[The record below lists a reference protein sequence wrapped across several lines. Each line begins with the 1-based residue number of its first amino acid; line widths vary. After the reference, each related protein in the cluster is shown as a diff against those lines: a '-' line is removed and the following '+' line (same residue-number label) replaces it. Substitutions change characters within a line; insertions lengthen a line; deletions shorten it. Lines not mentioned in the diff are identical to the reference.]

1 MTDTTYLDT
10 SEKVDILLKQAFGF
24 PSTSEKKQWYEETA
38 VSYNNYLTG
47 EDLFID
53 NIPFNP
59 DFDNS
64 GIVRNANE
72 IKLQSSNFVSYSHDT
87 NIKSLCSIVDD
98 STGTIRRFKNV
109 ILEQSPALG
118 SDVGASWLLFDSS
131 NNNILSDAFQFNYKQ
146 YKIGSILY
154 QPYLY
159 TLYSEASISTSEPD
173 IPFGQKGGNWFFDT
187 KSGLIFFSDFVNFS
201 NGIQNESRY
210 QISNTNKPVL
220 TFYKYIGKKGISYI
234 NESINNIQQQI
245 NNIDLSSLNIDLS
258 SLNIDISLD
267 IINDVKN
274 DLSNLI
280 LNFYDLSTNFYDLSN
295 NLNDLTTNFYDL
307 SSNFNDLSTNFNDLS
322 SNFYDL
328 SSNFNDLT
336 NNFYD
341 LSSNFYDLSSNF
353 NDLSSNFYDKVDIIE
368 NSYNFLE
375 NKLLNIDSSINK
387 LNSIDISL
395 QNYDISLTQLIQD
408 VRDICG
414 SEFLEKIRN
423 ISGDIINLESSVI
436 SISGDL
442 VNIINTINN
451 LDISYVTD
459 LCFNEYILSQ
469 NTLINNIENN
479 LLSNDERISELVL
492 NLNELSN
499 NVFNAL
505 NDISNIDICSN
516 NLDPYFTNQLNLLTS
531 ENILLKT
538 DINYNRSLIQTNSIN
553 YDILENRIQLIDEN
567 IKYFNDYLQDICG
580 SKIDNNLINLVYDIS
595 NSLNQLN
602 ENFAS
607 QNILL
612 KSDSLIANSNIN
624 YNTTKIY
631 LLEDDLNKLN
641 SKFANLLKNVSDL
654 DLSNI
659 LNVNS
664 DVLLNLYDENKFL
677 KSDILLANNNNNYCQ
692 EKIDIIDNLIENIN
706 SSINKLYI
714 KTNNYNINNLYLFFN
729 NVIFNEDKIYELK
742 IDYIATYKNGFY
754 NNLLFNNNLL
764 CFENLENLLINNNSI
779 FIELYGTCFCDNNN
793 SLNNISLNM
802 SCDNTEITCLSNVI
816 IGNNIINPSTNN
828 NYLTFGPISYKLTK
842 NINDNKC
849 IYYKNKFNFYLSSEL
864 SNIKISDIKI
874 IIKILNYNL

>member
-72 IKLQSSNFVSYSHDT
+72 IKLESSNFISYNDD
-87 NIKSLCSIVDD
+87 NNNKSLCSIVDD

-146 YKIGSILY
+146 YKVGSTLY

-159 TLYSEASISTSEPD
+159 TLYSEASIFTSEPD
-173 IPFGQKGGNWFFDT
+173 LPFGQKGGNWFFDT

-280 LNFYDLSTNFYDLSN
+280 F
-295 NLNDLTTNFYDL
+295 
-307 SSNFNDLSTNFNDLS
+307 NFNDLS
-322 SNFYDL
+322 
-328 SSNFNDLT
+328 
-336 NNFYD
+336 NNVNNKF
-341 LSSNFYDLSSNF
+341 L
-353 NDLSSNFYDKVDIIE
+353 IIE
-368 NSYNFLE
+368 NSYNFLQ

-387 LNSIDISL
+387 LNAIDISL

-459 LCFNEYILSQ
+459 LSFNEYILSQ
-469 NTLINNIENN
+469 NNLINNIENN

-492 NLNELSN
+492 NFNELSN
-499 NVFNAL
+499 NIFNAL
-505 NDISNIDICSN
+505 YDISNIDICSN

-553 YDILENRIQLIDEN
+553 YDILENRIQVIDEN
-567 IKYFNDYLQDICG
+567 IKYFNDYLKDISG
-580 SKIDNNLINLVYDIS
+580 SKINNNLINIINDIS
-595 NSLNQLN
+595 NSLNELN
-602 ENFAS
+602 ENFANQS
-607 QNILL
+607 ILF

-631 LLEDDLNKLN
+631 LIEDDLNKLN
-641 SKFANLLKNVSDL
+641 NKFTNLLKNVNDL
-654 DLSNI
+654 DVSNI

-664 DVLLNLYDENKFL
+664 DILLNLYDENKFL

-692 EKIDIIDNLIENIN
+692 EKIDIIDDLIENIN

-729 NVIFNEDKIYELK
+729 NVIINENKTYELK
-742 IDYIATYKNGFY
+742 IDHIATYKNGFY

-779 FIELYGTCFCDNNN
+779 FIELYGTCFSDNNN

-802 SCDNTEITCLSNVI
+802 SCDDVEITCLSNVI
-816 IGNNIINPSTNN
+816 IGNNIINPSSNN
-828 NYLTFGPISYKLTK
+828 NYLTFGPTSYKLTK
-842 NINDNKC
+842 NNNDNKC